1 MATNTRPLPDDWRST
16 DTHGPLECALIDEF
30 LAGRGHTLRSVD
42 KLPPPERREL
52 MRRAASYATLRLAEI
67 ESRAHFVDDLER

>member
-1 MATNTRPLPDDWRST
+1 MASNRHPQPDEWRST

-42 KLPPPERREL
+42 KLAPAERREL
-52 MRRAASYATLRLAEI
+52 LRRAASYATLRLAEI
-67 ESRAHFVDDLER
+67 EARAHYIGDLER